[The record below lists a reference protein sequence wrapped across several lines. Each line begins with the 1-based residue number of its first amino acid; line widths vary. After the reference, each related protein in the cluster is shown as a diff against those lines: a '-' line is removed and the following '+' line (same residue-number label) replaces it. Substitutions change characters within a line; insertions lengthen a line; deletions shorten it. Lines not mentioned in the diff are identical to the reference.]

1 MGSTP
6 RPGSLASRFDI
17 TSTVLVVED
26 EADIATFLGAFFRAS
41 GTEVVHINPSS
52 PAEVVE
58 MAAARSATCAL
69 VDLNLGGLTGF
80 DILEAMRD
88 DDRVNLIPIVV
99 LTADARSATR
109 ERAVELGAAAF
120 VAKPFN
126 VKDLFATVRTLVEG
140 DPLLGEG
147 VSNQVSDASLRRAA
161 LRGGLIPAEA
171 LHARLDDAVAAAE
184 RAGGTAC
191 FALIRVTGAPS
202 DRPAAMTELAT
213 RLATALP
220 HVEVLGA
227 SAPGELALLFP
238 AEAATTASKLVTD
251 TLGCDAFEVT
261 LPAGRIVT
269 IGYAAGVASWPDHAT
284 TGDELY
290 MAADAAL
297 AEAVDSGQPVTI
309 AR

>member
-1 MGSTP
+1 MASTP
-6 RPGSLASRFDI
+6 RPGSLASRFDV

-41 GTEVVHINPSS
+41 GTEVVHVNPST

-58 MAAARSATCAL
+58 LAAARSAKCAL

-80 DILEAMRD
+80 DILEAMRHD
-88 DDRVNLIPIVV
+88 ERVNLIPIVV

-126 VKDLFATVRTLVEG
+126 VKDLFATVQTLVEG

-147 VSNQVSDASLRRAA
+147 ESNHVSGAWLRRGA

-171 LHARLDDAVAAAE
+171 LHARLDEAVATAG

-191 FALIRVTGAPS
+191 FALIRVTGTTGHQ
-202 DRPAAMTELAT
+202 AAVMTELAT
-213 RLATALP
+213 RLADALP
-220 HVEVLGA
+220 HAEVLGA
-227 SAPGELALLFP
+227 SAPGELALVFP
-238 AEAATTASKLVTD
+238 AEAAATAGKLVID
-251 TLGCDAFEVT
+251 TLGSEAFNVT
-261 LPAGRIVT
+261 LPAGRVVSVA
-269 IGYAAGVASWPDHAT
+269 YAAGVASWPDHAT